1 MEEEEESLFKFGGES
16 YYFDLN
22 TIGDFIRLDKKKDEI
37 ADIFETKPD
46 PTDPDEVMDND
57 VVDVVL
63 PEDDYGQMVD
73 ITKWELTKAMIET
86 VLSEN
91 GEIDESMGFAKLE
104 TQLSIPFRISFNTL
118 LINKILKK
126 NG

>member
-1 MEEEEESLFKFGGES
+1 MEEENFFNVAGES
-16 YYFDLN
+16 FYFDLDR
-22 TIGDFIRLDKKKDEI
+22 ISEFIKLEKKDDI
-37 ADIFETKPD
+37 IDDIFKEKPD
-46 PTDPDEVMDND
+46 PVDSDESNTQEDDVLPDEG
-57 VVDVVL
+57 
-63 PEDDYGQMVD
+63 YGQMID

-91 GEIDESMGFAKLE
+91 GEMDESMGFQKLE
-104 TQLSIPFRISFNTL
+104 SQLSVPFRISFNTL